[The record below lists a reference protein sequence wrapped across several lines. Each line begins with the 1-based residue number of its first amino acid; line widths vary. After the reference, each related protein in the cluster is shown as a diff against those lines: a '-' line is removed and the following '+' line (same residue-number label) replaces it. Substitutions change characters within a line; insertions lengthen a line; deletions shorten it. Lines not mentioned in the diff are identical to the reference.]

1 MLTCFG
7 ARLDCRVKSDAWL
20 VPRRPSLPIP
30 FAIGPFGKVSKTWS
44 LFGVH
49 CHFRLASVHTIISQS
64 WHGLHKQDIPK
75 KNCENFLTEE
85 GGMMMMMLKLGHWWA
100 AGSLGGAA
108 LHFER
113 AEQKPGMWFVKV
125 KVKSEGEKGKW
136 NTEVKYENEIWKWK
150 EKGAGQSSVES
161 VMFSAKK
168 YI

>member
-1 MLTCFG
+1 MITCFG

-75 KNCENFLTEE
+75 KKLRKFPNGR
-85 GGMMMMMLKLGHWWA
+85 GGYDDDDAQTWTLVSSRQPWRRSSTFRA
-100 AGSLGGAA
+100 S
-108 LHFER
+108 R
-113 AEQKPGMWFVKV
+113 AEAWNVVCESESEKWKWKRKV
-125 KVKSEGEKGKW
+125 KYGS
-136 NTEVKYENEIWKWK
+136 EIWKWNMK
-150 EKGAGQSSVES
+150 VKRKRSRTE
-161 VMFSAKK
+161 
-168 YI
+168 